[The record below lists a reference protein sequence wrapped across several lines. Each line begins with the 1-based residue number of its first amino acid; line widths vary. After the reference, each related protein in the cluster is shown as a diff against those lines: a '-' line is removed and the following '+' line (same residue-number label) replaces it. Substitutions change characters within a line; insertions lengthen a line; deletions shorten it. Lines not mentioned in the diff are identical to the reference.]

1 MFQKT
6 LFLLLVLFAFQ
17 VWAEENDDDENPT
30 QVESRQK
37 RKWNLLFSNKTM
49 NSSHHSYNLELN
61 YNIGKKFSIGYR
73 HW

>member
-49 NSSHHSYNLELN
+49 NSSHH
-61 YNIGKKFSIGYR
+61 
-73 HW
+73 